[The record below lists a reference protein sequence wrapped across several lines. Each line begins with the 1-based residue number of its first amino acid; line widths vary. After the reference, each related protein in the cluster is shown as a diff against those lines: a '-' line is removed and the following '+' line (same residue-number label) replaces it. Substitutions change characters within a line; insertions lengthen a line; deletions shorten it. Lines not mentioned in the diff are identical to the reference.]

1 MTFWTPSWLKNDT
14 KENTDQYQSIGD
26 INNVISNP
34 DAGNVLN
41 YSPLKKTQPT
51 TTPEAAP
58 EAKKASFGTEDYI
71 GMGLQIAAAIKADR
85 EAEEATQKA
94 EESKKEDYQQ
104 NYILNQRERADQLQQ
119 NVAQQQQQARGLNL
133 NALDY
138 LANQRKEAYGR
149 RLNSSFASNLANVV
163 RNR

>member
-41 YSPLKKTQPT
+41 YSPLKKAQPT
-51 TTPEAAP
+51 TAPEAAP
-58 EAKKASFGTEDYI
+58 EAEKAKLGPEDYAGI
-71 GMGLQIAAAIKADR
+71 GMQIIAAINADK
-85 EAEEATQKA
+85 EEEQRQK
-94 EESKKEDYQQ
+94 EE
-104 NYILNQRERADQLQQ
+104 NQKYEEQMQVAGQERRQSAQQ
-119 NVAQQQQQARGLNL
+119 NVAQQQQQTRGLNL